1 MSIKFLILFITIS
14 AIFTSSIDSFT
25 NSNFDVISISH
36 LSGEFDIDFEKK
48 IVHGDLFFKINTLD
62 EGRKI
67 ILDTKNLDIQN
78 VVKKVENEDKV
89 LDFSFGNEDEVLGMP
104 LIIDYGETFKKGEE
118 FTINIKY
125 STKDTG
131 KSATFLTEEQ
141 TIGKKNPFFF
151 TVSKMILGRQLLP
164 SQDTP
169 AVKFPFYLSIKVPK
183 NLRGMI
189 SGVFEKEELDGDKK
203 VYYYEQKNPIPNYLI
218 SLAAG
223 NIVERNITKN
233 ISLYCEPEF
242 IEDASEVLE
251 DFPQLF
257 NATIKYLGEYV
268 WEKFNILVLPNSFPY
283 STIENP
289 YLAFCSQC
297 LFHKD
302 KSLIDV
308 ILNQLVHDWAGN
320 LVTNNNWSDYWLN
333 VGIST
338 FIKRRIMS
346 IWKND
351 TDYGKSDATI
361 GLVYIDGWTIY
372 FGEDSTF
379 ATLRP
384 DFTGVNPDDYYS
396 DIPIEKGFNLMYY
409 IENLIGEEYMQKF
422 LSYYFSKFKFT
433 SISLNDFKE
442 CFNEFCAKNELNDKF
457 KDLDFDKWIT
467 TPGKCPVD
475 NDLKNNKYQIEVNK
489 VLEKLDNADIVLDDE
504 LVKNVSEWNH
514 LSKVNLLLNLENRDE
529 LLTDRQHDFLT
540 KQLKFYENEDFIVS
554 SNYFRMILSKTDKF
568 YEHEMESIKKF
579 LSTYGAFDYLA
590 GTYEAFYK
598 RDEVE
603 SINLFNSLK
612 NYYHPLFISMVEDE
626 IEFDKN
632 TFPILTIE
640 LSDKDKCSFLDDL
653 ESQNKFGLVSEEY
666 TKYKEVLDKYE
677 INEGIYLETENEK
690 LKVSC
695 VLNATEKYC
704 ELGNEKKIEKSGEYT
719 LNISERI
726 QKINYAIKVHQ
737 SKMKIYTKKFEI
749 DENKTNSNYSFDYAE
764 NQKQNIEIHF
774 LSEPDEKISVMNG
787 NKTIHCVKNSLILE
801 CEVDKKIFEVDPNNP
816 KEYRKYELKVY
827 DLCGV
832 EHYSLDLNVKDS
844 ANKKPD
850 EPSNNEQNNQ
860 NSKGLETWVIIVII
874 VGVILVLAIVLF
886 FIIRACKKK
895 NNIDVD
901 SVKENNQLLDM

>member
-14 AIFTSSIDSFT
+14 TIFASSLDPFT
-25 NSNFDVISISH
+25 NSNFQKVSISH
-36 LSGEFDIDFEKK
+36 LEGEFDIDFEKK
-48 IVHGDLFFKINTLD
+48 IVHGDLLFRFNPLD
-62 EGRKI
+62 EDTEI
-67 ILDTKNLDIQN
+67 ILDTKNLDIQK
-78 VVKKVENEDKV
+78 VVKKTINEDKE
-89 LDFSFGNEDEVLGMP
+89 LQFSWGEEDEVLGKP

-118 FTINIKY
+118 FIINIIY
-125 STKDTG
+125 STQDTG
-131 KSATFLTEEQ
+131 NSATFLTEEQ

-169 AVKFPFYLSIKVPK
+169 AVKFSFYLNIKVPK

-189 SGVFEKEELDGDKK
+189 SGVFDKELLVGDKK
-203 VYYYEQKNPIPNYLI
+203 VYSYVQKNPVPNYLI

-223 NIVERNITKN
+223 NIVERNITNN

-242 IEDASEVLE
+242 IENATEVLE

-257 NATIKYLGEYV
+257 NATVDYLGNYV

-283 STIENP
+283 SSIENP

-297 LFHKD
+297 LFDKD
-302 KSLIDV
+302 RSLIDI

-333 VGIST
+333 VGIAA

-351 TDYGKSDATI
+351 RDYGKSDATI
-361 GLVYIDGWTIY
+361 GLVYISGWTAY

-379 ATLRP
+379 ATLKP

-409 IENLIGEEYMQKF
+409 IESLIGEEYMQQF
-422 LSYYFSKFKFT
+422 LTYYFIKFKFT
-433 SISLNDFKE
+433 SIDLNDFKE
-442 CFNEFCAKNELNDKF
+442 CFKEFCIANELNDKV
-457 KDLDFDKWIT
+457 KDLDWDKWIT
-467 TPGKCPVD
+467 TPGECPVD
-475 NDLKNNKYQIEVNK
+475 NDLKNNKYQIEVNN
-489 VLEKLDNADIVLDDE
+489 VLEKLDNPDIVLDDE

-514 LSKVNLLLNLENRDE
+514 LSKVNLILNLENRDE
-529 LLTDRQHDFLT
+529 FLTDRQHDFLT
-540 KQLKFYENEDFIVS
+540 KQLKFYENEGFLVS
-554 SNYFRMILSKTDKF
+554 TNYFRMILSKTDKF
-568 YEHEMESIKKF
+568 YEHEMESIKKH

-603 SINLFNSLK
+603 SINLFNSLR

-626 IEFDKN
+626 IEFDKK
-632 TFPILTIE
+632 TFPILTID

-653 ESQNKFGLVSEEY
+653 ESQNKFGLISEEY
-666 TKYKEVLDKYE
+666 EQYKEVLDKYE
-677 INEGIYLETENEK
+677 INKGIYLENENEK
-690 LKVSC
+690 MEVNC
-695 VLNATEKYC
+695 VLSTTEKYC

-749 DENKTNSNYSFDYAE
+749 DNNKTNNNYSFDYAD

-787 NKTIHCVKNSLILE
+787 NKTIHCVNKGLILE

-816 KEYRKYELKVY
+816 KEYRKYELKIY

-832 EHYSLDLNVKDS
+832 EHYSLELNVKDS
-844 ANKKPD
+844 TDKKPD
-850 EPSNNEQNNQ
+850 GPSNNEQSDQ

-874 VGVILVLAIVLF
+874 IGIVLVLAIVLF
-886 FIIRACKKK
+886 FIIRAVKKK